1 MYYQKE
7 IKEVLSELNSSENG
21 LTETEAK
28 KRLEKYGKNIL
39 EKKHEI
45 SKLKIFLRQFIS
57 PLIIILI
64 ISTMVVF
71 ALKEFLD
78 GIAILIIIFLNAT
91 LGFIQEYK
99 AEKAIELLRK
109 LNTPNSRVMRDGK
122 EKIISS
128 ELLVPGD
135 IILFETGDKI
145 NVDARLI
152 EVINLNIDESVL
164 TGESTS
170 VNKQINRIKTQ
181 AVVSDQNN
189 MVFSGTLVV
198 NGRGKAIVTDT
209 GMDTEVGKI
218 ARLIEK
224 IDTEETPLQK
234 KLKKLSDI
242 IALLAFLISV
252 VVIIIGLFKGLN
264 FLDIFKTAISLAVAI
279 IPEGLPAVITIS
291 LAIGVQRMLKKKALI
306 RKLHAVETL
315 GSIQVIATDK
325 TGTLTKNEM
334 TVTDLFVNNKE
345 IKVTG
350 KGYELKGNF
359 LFNNNKINPKE
370 FFNLINI
377 GVNCNNSSL
386 PDLGDPTE
394 LALLVLG
401 KKAKIDKLKTR
412 IDEEQFS
419 SEKKYMSAT
428 YIINNEKIKFIKGAP
443 EVILKFCNYIE
454 INNKI
459 INLNS
464 KEKELL
470 LKKNSEMASKALRVL
485 GLAYE
490 KNKKTVF
497 VGLAGMI
504 DPPRKE
510 VKEAIKIAN
519 EAGIRVIMITGDH
532 KETALAIAKEIGIKG
547 KAISGNEI
555 DEYDVSDYI
564 DHVNIYARVSAEHK
578 VKILEELQRRN
589 NIVAM
594 TGDGINDAPALKK
607 AEVGIAMNIKGTDV
621 ARDSS
626 DMVLVDDNFASIINA
641 VREGRVIYD
650 NIKKFVKYLLS
661 ANFGEVLIILLSL
674 ILNLPLPLLPLQI
687 LWINLVTDGL
697 PALALGIDDP
707 NEEVMKRKPR
717 NKKENILKD
726 TIWFVL
732 SSGIIASVLVLTLF
746 YKNVNFDLDLART
759 IALTSLI
766 IFELLLVFTVRGEK
780 FIFGNKTNKYIWLAV
795 ISSIFLHLIIMYTNL
810 NIFFKLVPL
819 SFNEW
824 IKIIFFSFIG
834 IIVFEIIK
842 IIKNLFL
849 RKPAEPY

>member
-7 IKEVLSELNSSENG
+7 IKEVLSELNSSKNG
-21 LTETEAK
+21 LTEIEAR
-28 KRLEKYGKNIL
+28 KRLEKYGKNVL

-45 SKLKIFLRQFIS
+45 RKLKILLGQFTS

-64 ISTMVVF
+64 ISTIIIF

-78 GIAILIIIFLNAT
+78 GIAILIIIFLNAI

-109 LNTPNSRVMRDGK
+109 LNTPNSRVIRDNK

-152 EVINLNIDESVL
+152 EILNLNIDESVL

-170 VNKQINRIKTQ
+170 VDKQVSKIKNQTI
-181 AVVSDQNN
+181 VSDQNN

-198 NGRGKAIVTDT
+198 NGRGKAIVTST
-209 GMDTEVGKI
+209 GMDTEIGKI
-218 ARLIEK
+218 AKLIEK
-224 IDTEETPLQK
+224 INIEETPLQK
-234 KLKKLSDI
+234 KLKKLGDSV
-242 IALLAFLISV
+242 ALLAFLISV
-252 VVIIIGLFKGLN
+252 LVIMIGLFKGLN
-264 FLDIFKTAISLAVAI
+264 ILNIFKTSISLAVAI

-315 GSIQVIATDK
+315 GNVQIICTDK

-334 TVTDLFVNNKE
+334 TVTELFVNNKE

-350 KGYELKGNF
+350 KGYELKGDF
-359 LFNNNKINPKE
+359 LFDNKKINPKE
-370 FFNLINI
+370 FTNLINTA
-377 GVNCNNSSL
+377 VNCNNASL

-394 LALLVLG
+394 LSLLVLG
-401 KKAKIDKLKTR
+401 KKAKIERSKNR
-412 IDEEQFS
+412 INEELFS
-419 SEKKYMSAT
+419 SEKKYMSVT
-428 YIINNEKIKFIKGAP
+428 YEINKEKIKFIKGAP
-443 EVILKFCNYIE
+443 EVIINFCNYIE
-454 INNKI
+454 INNRLIK
-459 INLNS
+459 LNS
-464 KEKELL
+464 KEKEFI
-470 LKKNSEMASKALRVL
+470 LKKNSELASRALRVL

-490 KNKKTVF
+490 KDKKTVF
-497 VGLAGMI
+497 TGLIGMI

-519 EAGIRVIMITGDH
+519 DAGIRVIMITGDH

-555 DEYDVSDYI
+555 DEYDINDYI
-564 DHVNIYARVSAEHK
+564 DHTNIYARVSAEHK

-589 NIVAM
+589 NVVAM

-607 AEVGIAMNIKGTDV
+607 ADIGIAMNIKGTDV
-621 ARDSS
+621 ARDASN
-626 DMVLVDDNFASIINA
+626 MILVDDNFASIVNA
-641 VREGRVIYD
+641 IKEGRVIYD

-687 LWINLVTDGL
+687 LWVNLVTDGL
-697 PALALGIDDP
+697 PALALGIDNP
-707 NEEVMKRKPR
+707 SENVMRKKPR
-717 NKKENILKD
+717 NKNESILKN
-726 TIWFVL
+726 TFWFIL
-732 SSGIIASVLVLTLF
+732 SSGIISAILVLGLF
-746 YKNVNFDLDLART
+746 YNNVSFDLDKART

-766 IFELLLVFTVRGEK
+766 IFELFLVFTIRGEE
-780 FIFGNKTNKYIWLAV
+780 FMFNNRTNKYIWLAV
-795 ISSIFLHLIIMYTNL
+795 ISSIFLHLVIMYTDL

-824 IKIIFFSFIG
+824 IKILFFSFIS
-834 IIVFEIIK
+834 IVIFEIVKAIK
-842 IIKNLFL
+842 STLQFL
-849 RKPAEPY
+849 KSKPF